1 MKENINENLIR
12 KKGIRSKAKDTIFG
26 VIQEDTFCDTAVC
39 HLITP
44 LPHRHV
50 NKTGE
55 TPYHCKKKKK
65 HYECQV
71 NSNKQKKSFD
81 VRK

>member
-1 MKENINENLIR
+1 MHEYSFTCLALFCMKENINENLIR

-55 TPYHCKKKKK
+55 TPYHCKKKKTL
-65 HYECQV
+65 
-71 NSNKQKKSFD
+71 
-81 VRK
+81 

>member
-1 MKENINENLIR
+1 MSTVLHALPCLLRLMRNS
-12 KKGIRSKAKDTIFG
+12 IRSKAKDTILG
-26 VIQEDTFCDTAVC
+26 VIQEDTFCDTAVY

-50 NKTGE
+50 NKRGE
-55 TPYHCKKKKK
+55 TPYHYKKKM

-71 NSNKQKKSFD
+71 NSK
-81 VRK
+81 

>member
-12 KKGIRSKAKDTIFG
+12 KKSIRSKAKDTTYG

-39 HLITP
+39 HLIIP

-55 TPYHCKKKKK
+55 TL
-65 HYECQV
+65 
-71 NSNKQKKSFD
+71 
-81 VRK
+81 